1 MFNFLIALMLNT
13 GDVEARHNRGRNHN
27 HHRRAHAH
35 HNTRPTPPPNA
46 VARNVNIRWHN
57 NYWVY
62 PHASPGFIWKW
73 VPGHFNRRGT
83 WIRGRWSIVIK
94 F

>member
-13 GDVEARHNRGRNHN
+13 GEVEARHNRGRNH
-27 HHRRAHAH
+27 HRHAHAH
-35 HNTRPTPPPNA
+35 HGGKPVPPPRAA
-46 VARNVNIRWHN
+46 VRNVDLRWHN

-62 PHASPGFIWKW
+62 PHATPGFIWKW
-73 VPGHFNRRGT
+73 VPGHFNRRGQ
-83 WIRGRWSIVIK
+83 WIRGRWSVVVK